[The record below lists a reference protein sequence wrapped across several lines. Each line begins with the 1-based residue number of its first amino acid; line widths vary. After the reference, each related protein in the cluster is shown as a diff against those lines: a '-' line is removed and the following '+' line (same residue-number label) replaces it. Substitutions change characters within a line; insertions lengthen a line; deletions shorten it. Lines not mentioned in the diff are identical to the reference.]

1 MTTDDIRVVH
11 NEAAGRFELALDGG
25 MGVLDYM
32 RDGDR
37 IIFTHTGVPR
47 RAQGRGHGGTLA
59 AAALDYAE
67 ANGLQVVPM
76 CSFVASYIRER
87 PERQHLLQARR
98 SVGSGQE

>member
-1 MTTDDIRVVH
+1 MTTRDTGVVTH

-25 MGVLDYM
+25 RGELAYM

-37 IIFTHTGVPR
+37 IIFTHTGVPPR
-47 RAQGRGHGGTLA
+47 SQGRGHGGTLA

-76 CSFVASYIRER
+76 CSFVARYIREH

-98 SVGSGQE
+98 AAAADN